1 MIALLR
7 GRIARRRPD
16 GVVVDVGGV
25 GYQVGLSATSLAQI
39 GVTGESVEL
48 HVHTHVREDQIAL
61 YGFLSAAEL
70 EFFQDL
76 IQVDQVGPR
85 LALAILG
92 SANLD
97 VLRRAVLDSDV
108 AVFRRAP
115 GVGARTAQKV
125 IIDLMPKL
133 VANPA
138 EPPPRPVAGVG
149 EEVSR
154 QVEVALRGLGFA
166 PAEARRGIEA
176 VRWEDEPSSEAALAQ
191 ALRALGR

>member
-1 MIALLR
+1 
-7 GRIARRRPD
+7 
-16 GVVVDVGGV
+16 VVDVGGV
-25 GYQVGLSATSLAQI
+25 GYQVGLSATSLGQI
-39 GVTGESVEL
+39 GATGESVEL

-61 YGFLSAAEL
+61 YGFVSLAEL

-97 VLRRAVLDSDV
+97 ALRRAVLDGDA

-125 IIDLMPKL
+125 IIDLAPK
-133 VANPA
+133 VASNPS
-138 EPPPRPVAGVG
+138 EPPPSPVAGAG

-154 QVEVALRGLGFA
+154 QVELGLRALGFA

-176 VRWEDEPSSEAALAQ
+176 VRWDDEPSSEVALAQ